1 MRTASKCVQGYLSA
15 ASTEFKMGRKIPNVE
30 FQRIDRLELCVYFV
44 VIYEI

>member
-30 FQRIDRLELCVYFV
+30 FQKVDDLKPSQV
-44 VIYEI
+44 